1 MEKTFK
7 DTISSANFEDIFTIV
22 YYFVDESYKNFAY
35 MLKRSGPAPIFSDSE
50 VLTLCIVN
58 QMVNDSETAYYNYIR
73 KNYLHLFPKMINRTR
88 YHRRAKDLYRIANL
102 IRLELLWKMDVNMQS
117 HHVMDSMPV
126 PVCKYARA
134 SRNLTFAAEY
144 GVDNDSLYGYCAAK
158 KEDYYGFK
166 LHLLV
171 TTQGIPA
178 HFVLAPASHHDVTL
192 APEMLQSYRN
202 LITVLGDK
210 GYVGI
215 EKKLADK
222 TDYQLIIQ
230 KRANQIPNTKNE
242 KSWLALF
249 RKTIETTNSQLA
261 GQFHLQY
268 TRAKSAWGLNSR
280 VVYKIAAYTMSVFLN
295 FCADLPL
302 LNIKSLIF

>member
-7 DTISSANFEDIFTIV
+7 DTVSSADFEDIFTIV
-22 YYFVDESYKNFAY
+22 YYFVDESYKNFEN
-35 MLKRSGPAPIFSDSE
+35 MLKRSGPTPIFSDSE
-50 VLTLCIVN
+50 IITLCLVN
-58 QMVNDSETAYYNYIR
+58 QMFNDSERAFYSYVW
-73 KNYLHLFPKMINRTR
+73 KNYHHLFPKMIDRTR
-88 YHRRAKDLYRIANL
+88 YHRRCKDLYRIANL
-102 IRLELLWKMDVNMQS
+102 IRLELLWKMDVDMQS

-144 GVDNDSLYGYCAAK
+144 GVNNDSLYGYCAAK

-178 HFVLAPASHHDVTL
+178 HFVLAPASHHDVSL

-210 GYVGI
+210 GYVGL
-215 EKKLADK
+215 EKKLKDK

-230 KRANQIPNTKNE
+230 KRSNQIPNTKSE
-242 KSWLALF
+242 KKWLAIF

-261 GQFHLQY
+261 EQFNLQY
-268 TRAKSAWGLNSR
+268 SRAKSAWGLNSR
-280 VVYKIAAYTMSVFLN
+280 VVYKIAAYTISIFIN
-295 FCADLPL
+295 FMAGLPL